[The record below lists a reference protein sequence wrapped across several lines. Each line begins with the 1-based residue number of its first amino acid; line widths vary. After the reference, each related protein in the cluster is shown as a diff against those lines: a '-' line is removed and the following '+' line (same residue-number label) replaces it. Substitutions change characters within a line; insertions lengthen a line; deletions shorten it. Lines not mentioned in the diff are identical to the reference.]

1 MKRLLL
7 ASVGLVAL
15 GVAVPASAA
24 DLGVRRGPAVAPVA
38 VAPIYNWTGFYIG
51 GHVGWG
57 HAEATTRDDFF
68 GDSFSTDNDG
78 FLGGGQVGFNYQ
90 VGQWV
95 FGVEG
100 QFSWTD
106 IGRDFAV
113 TNGLT
118 TVSLSTD
125 VNWVATVAGRLG
137 IAFGNALIYG
147 KGGVAFMDFSATG
160 CVTGFGCATRSDTE
174 TGWMVGAGIEYGF
187 TPNWSA
193 KIEWNFMRFDDV
205 GQNIGLTCTTCGFHT
220 DVDVNVVKAGINY
233 RFGGFGKGPVV
244 ARY

>member
-7 ASVGLVAL
+7 ASVALVAL

-24 DLGVRRGPAVAPVA
+24 DLGVRRGPAVAPIA

-51 GHVGWG
+51 GHVGWAQ
-57 HAEATTRDDFF
+57 AEHDFVDDLGFF
-68 GDSFSTDNDG
+68 GPTAVFSDRADG
-78 FLGGGQVGFNYQ
+78 FIGGGQLGFNYQ

-106 IGRDFAV
+106 LSRTDTFGLPGVTFDRDI
-113 TNGLT
+113 
-118 TVSLSTD
+118 
-125 VNWVATVAGRLG
+125 NWIATVAGRLG

-147 KGGVAFMDFSATG
+147 KGGVAFMDWSSALT
-160 CVTGFGCATRSDTE
+160 VPGFGSASVGDTE
-174 TGWMVGAGIEYGF
+174 TGWMVGFGLEYGF

-193 KIEWNFMRFDDV
+193 KIEYNFNHFEDV
-205 GQNIGLTCTTCGFHT
+205 ANNFFVGTGFHN
-220 DVDVNVVKAGINY
+220 DVDIHLVKFGINY
-233 RFGGFGKGPVV
+233 RFGGKAPPIA

>member
-7 ASVGLVAL
+7 ASVALVAL

-24 DLGVRRGPAVAPVA
+24 DLGVRRGPAVAPIA

-51 GHVGWG
+51 GHVGWA
-57 HAEATTRDDFF
+57 HAEHDVVFDPIF
-68 GDSFSTDNDG
+68 GFGTVTSGSADG

-90 VGQWV
+90 VGQFV

-106 IGRDFAV
+106 LSRRDTFGIPGVAFDR
-113 TNGLT
+113 
-118 TVSLSTD
+118 D
-125 VNWVATVAGRLG
+125 VNWLATVAGRLG

-147 KGGVAFMDFSATG
+147 KGGVAFMDWSSSLTVAGLGTASVG
-160 CVTGFGCATRSDTE
+160 DTE
-174 TGWMVGAGIEYGF
+174 TGWMVGFGVEYGF

-193 KIEWNFMRFDDV
+193 KIEYNFNRFDDV
-205 GQNIGLTCTTCGFHT
+205 ASNFFVGSGIHN
-220 DVDVNVVKAGINY
+220 DVDIHVVKAGINY
-233 RFGGFGKGPVV
+233 RFGGKAPVV